1 MRFVRVL
8 LDEAGD
14 SRPRLVASTIAAGI
28 SMGAVMAVVNTVS
41 DNAKTEGIQLE
52 LLAWFIVGCAG
63 FLLTKG
69 YALNTTVRIVEAYI
83 DRLRMR
89 FAERIARADLASFER
104 IGRSRIHTVLTR
116 DVQVLSEAGTMVV
129 HGASSAVMLTFSAL
143 YIAYLS
149 LLAFGITLVLFGS
162 AVYFYKRSQQ
172 TSAMLWR
179 RALDSEAEFNRGL
192 GHLLDGFKEVK
203 MDSRRREDL
212 IENHLADRSRMS
224 EALKIESSRRFN
236 SGTNITNLFFYLL
249 MGTMVFALPQNVDSG
264 QTAAKVINVIIF
276 VGASIEI
283 VLKALPML
291 AKSNLA
297 IANLTQLET
306 DLDEAARTADHP
318 PSPRRP
324 RAMSRIEGR
333 ALAYTYSEDGNG
345 GRTFSVGPCDIT
357 VQAGEI
363 LFIVGGNGS
372 GKSTLVRLLAHLY
385 ESQGGGLFWDGVVVD
400 RRNAADYRNLF
411 SVIFADF
418 HLFDRLY
425 GIDEPGAERVS
436 ELLAEMELDR
446 KTGYADRHFT
456 SLDLSTG
463 QRKRLAMIAARL
475 EDKPICIF
483 DEWAADQDPVFR
495 RYFYEVL
502 LPSLRAEGRTVIAVT
517 HDDRYFSAADRVL
530 VMEEGR
536 IIREESHR

>member
-8 LDEAGD
+8 LDEAGEA
-14 SRPRLVASTIAAGI
+14 RTRLVASTIAAGI

-41 DNAKTEGIQLE
+41 DSSKTEGLQVE
-52 LLAWFIVGCAG
+52 LLAWFVLGCAG
-63 FLLTKG
+63 FLITKG

-104 IGRSRIHTVLTR
+104 IGRTRIHTVLTR

-149 LLAFGITLVLFGS
+149 LLAFGITVVLFGS

-212 IENHLADRSRMS
+212 IENHLADRSRLS

-236 SGTNITNLFFYLL
+236 AGTNITNLFFYLL
-249 MGTMVFALPQNVDSG
+249 MGTMVFALPQNVDSAE
-264 QTAAKVINVIIF
+264 TAAKVINVIIF

-297 IANLTQLET
+297 IANLAQLEA
-306 DLDEAARTADHP
+306 DLNEAVRSADHP

-333 ALAYTYSEDGNG
+333 ALSYTYSEDGNG

-385 ESQGGGLFWDGVVVD
+385 ESQGGGLFWDGVIVD

-411 SVIFADF
+411 AVIFADF

-425 GIDEPGAERVS
+425 GLDDPDPERVPA
-436 ELLAEMELDR
+436 LLAEMELDR
-446 KTGYADRHFT
+446 KTGYIDRHFT
-456 SLDLSTG
+456 NLDLSTG
-463 QRKRLAMIAARL
+463 QRKRLAMVAARL

-530 VMEEGR
+530 VMEEGL
-536 IIREESHR
+536 IIREEAHQ